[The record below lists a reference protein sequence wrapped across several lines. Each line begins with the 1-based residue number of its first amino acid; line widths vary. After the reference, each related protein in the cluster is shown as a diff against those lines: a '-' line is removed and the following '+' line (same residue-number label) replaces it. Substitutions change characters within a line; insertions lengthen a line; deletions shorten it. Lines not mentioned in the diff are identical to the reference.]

1 MKINLNYSVVM
12 SCIFICMLYS
22 CDNRPIRHAKNKQKS
37 SDDKTTLIDKRET
50 DSKRTYILDQK
61 SESDESVKY
70 NVKVLTDTTRKT
82 NKRRSK
88 SFYQG
93 LIDDFCKKYYDK
105 KFQKLGYGPSYTPG
119 SILVEIIR
127 DQDENTLE
135 IIGTHSYR
143 YGITGI
149 LDPKKPEE
157 FRATIRCYNNDKY
170 QINFMRRGKNLNR
183 WISTG
188 TLPITYS
195 KD

>member
-1 MKINLNYSVVM
+1 MKLNPKYSVLI
-12 SCIFICMLYS
+12 SCIVLCMQYS
-22 CDNRPIRHAKNKQKS
+22 CDNRPVRHGKNKQNT
-37 SDDKTTLIDKRET
+37 SDEKTLLIDKQESN
-50 DSKRTYILDQK
+50 SKRAYILDRQGK
-61 SESDESVKY
+61 SEECEKY
-70 NVKVLTDTTRKT
+70 NVQVLTDLTKKT

-105 KFQKLGYGPSYTPG
+105 KFQKLGYGPSYISG

-143 YGITGI
+143 YGISGI

-157 FRATIRCYNNDKY
+157 FRAIIRCYNNDKY
-170 QINFMRRGKNLNR
+170 QINFMRRGKALNR
-183 WISTG
+183 WLSTG

-195 KD
+195 ED